1 MRVSKCQQH
10 HVIEGPKKV
19 FSNLTSD
26 NESPAMVTINV
37 TYNMVTLKVNHLDD
51 TIFITSLQKSC
62 V

>member
-1 MRVSKCQQH
+1 MWVSKYQQH
-10 HVIEGPKKV
+10 HVIEGKKV
-19 FSNLTSD
+19 ISNLTSD

-37 TYNMVTLKVNHLDD
+37 TYNMVTLKVNHLED